1 MFLLIPYSQTILPLG
16 HEDESFFCLA
26 LHHQGKE
33 TRGDVYSL
41 PSGTP
46 TLGFPGDSMVKNL
59 LVNAG
64 NVGLIPG
71 LERSPREGNG
81 NPFQYSCLGNPMDR
95 GAWQATFHG
104 VPKSQTQLNNYTTT
118 TTVLACPVDK
128 ATHMLPM
135 PPSSTSSRIYEA
147 QIDFVLRAKPW
158 ERWKDVVHIVSVVP
172 AWKPILPAMLLVLRP
187 YCMRKITESNSIASP
202 C

>member
-81 NPFQYSCLGNPMDR
+81 NPFQYSSLENSWIEEPGRLQSM
-95 GAWQATFHG
+95 G
-104 VPKSQTQLNNYTTT
+104 SQESD
-118 TTVLACPVDK
+118 TV
-128 ATHMLPM
+128 
-135 PPSSTSSRIYEA
+135 
-147 QIDFVLRAKPW
+147 
-158 ERWKDVVHIVSVVP
+158 
-172 AWKPILPAMLLVLRP
+172 
-187 YCMRKITESNSIASP
+187 
-202 C
+202 